1 MKKLLI
7 LCMFVL
13 FAGMSYAGQS
23 YQLSTHILDISKGN
37 PASNVEVVLYKLGK
51 DGVTWEQA
59 GKGTTDKNGRIG
71 SFLSEDKDNRGVY
84 KLQFMVAPYFKAQK
98 LKSIYPYIEVVFEI
112 KDKSHYHIPITVSA
126 NGYGTYRG
134 S

>member
-13 FAGMSYAGQS
+13 FSSMVYAEPS

-37 PASNVEVVLYKLGK
+37 PASNVEVVLYKLSKNG
-51 DGVTWEQA
+51 TWEQA
-59 GKGTTDKNGRIG
+59 GKGITDKNGRIG
-71 SFLSEDKDNRGVY
+71 TFLSEEKDNRGVY
-84 KLQFMVAPYFKAQK
+84 KFQFRVAPYFKAQK